1 MILKKLKYSIY
12 LVFINYINFLLMDFI
27 NTICY
32 GNSIILILTNIKKKN

>member
-27 NTICY
+27 NTMLWEF
-32 GNSIILILTNIKKKN
+32 NNIDIN